1 MPEIAA
7 LLVAL
12 AAGAVVAWLIRAA
25 RARADLA
32 TAEARVAALEEAG
45 QRMLTLEQEIAERD
59 RVIREQQARIAELET
74 RLEAERKAAA
84 EKLALL
90 NEAQQSLGDAFK
102 ALSADA
108 LKSNNQAFLQL
119 AKETLA
125 KFQEG
130 ARSDLE
136 ARQKAVDALV
146 KPIQES
152 LEKVDGRLGELEK
165 ARIKA
170 YSALSEQLKGL
181 VETQI
186 PMLRSETQSLVKALR
201 QPTVRGRW
209 GEIQLKRV
217 VEMAGM
223 LEHCDFI
230 EQESVETE
238 DGRLRPDMIVRLPG
252 DKRIVVDAKAPI
264 TAYLNAMEAAD
275 EASQQAYLA
284 EHARQVRTHMSMLGR
299 KAYWEQFDATPEF
312 VVLFLPG
319 EMFFSAALQQDP
331 ELIEFGVSERVIPAT
346 PTTLIALLRAVAYG
360 WRQEA
365 VAENAQQVAELG
377 RTLYERIA
385 KLAEHWG
392 KVRDRLDKAVEAF
405 NESVGTLETRV
416 LPTARKFQ
424 DLKAAPEDVQIENI
438 TPIER
443 TGRMLQAPE
452 LLPQKGNNGE

>member
-1 MPEIAA
+1 
-7 LLVAL
+7 
-12 AAGAVVAWLIRAA
+12 
-25 RARADLA
+25 
-32 TAEARVAALEEAG
+32 
-45 QRMLTLEQEIAERD
+45 
-59 RVIREQQARIAELET
+59 AELET

-209 GEIQLKRV
+209 GE
-217 VEMAGM
+217 
-223 LEHCDFI
+223 
-230 EQESVETE
+230 
-238 DGRLRPDMIVRLPG
+238 
-252 DKRIVVDAKAPI
+252 
-264 TAYLNAMEAAD
+264 
-275 EASQQAYLA
+275 
-284 EHARQVRTHMSMLGR
+284 
-299 KAYWEQFDATPEF
+299 
-312 VVLFLPG
+312 
-319 EMFFSAALQQDP
+319 
-331 ELIEFGVSERVIPAT
+331 
-346 PTTLIALLRAVAYG
+346 
-360 WRQEA
+360 
-365 VAENAQQVAELG
+365 
-377 RTLYERIA
+377 
-385 KLAEHWG
+385 
-392 KVRDRLDKAVEAF
+392 
-405 NESVGTLETRV
+405 
-416 LPTARKFQ
+416 
-424 DLKAAPEDVQIENI
+424 
-438 TPIER
+438 
-443 TGRMLQAPE
+443 
-452 LLPQKGNNGE
+452 